1 MKQVDTR
8 DLKSLA
14 ARRAGSTPASGTN
27 FFNPTK
33 IKDKMDT
40 FEFKTFSEDDGTELT
55 LKTSS
60 WHFTLDEILEK
71 FANFL
76 KGAGFQVE
84 GELQFVTDEET
95 DEDGFFTGIMIEDD
109 DTEDDDDDTDGEED
123 EDADSLWSKLDVE
136 NGKM

>member
-1 MKQVDTR
+1 
-8 DLKSLA
+8 
-14 ARRAGSTPASGTN
+14 
-27 FFNPTK
+27 
-33 IKDKMDT
+33 MDT

-84 GELQFVTDEET
+84 GELQFVTDEEV
-95 DEDGFFTGIMIEDD
+95 DEDGFFTGIVFEDD
-109 DTEDDDDDTDGEED
+109 DTEDEDDDTDGEED

>member
-1 MKQVDTR
+1 
-8 DLKSLA
+8 
-14 ARRAGSTPASGTN
+14 
-27 FFNPTK
+27 
-33 IKDKMDT
+33 MDT
-40 FEFKTFSEDDGTELT
+40 FEFKTFSEDNDTELT

-60 WHFTLDEILEK
+60 WHFTLDEVLEK
-71 FANFL
+71 FTNFL

-95 DEDGFFTGIMIEDD
+95 DEDGFFKGTIF
-109 DTEDDDDDTDGEED
+109 EDDDDDEDDSDGEED